1 MPFFRLRLKCQLI
14 EAFLVAFIKRQSLTE
29 KAARRFRSAV
39 NSPFGKH
46 LTRILLLCLLLQS
59 LIVGEGL
66 APPVSTY
73 MMNGILMVETV
84 IHYTQWN
91 SDCQ

>member
-1 MPFFRLRLKCQLI
+1 MQRIHRRARVPFFRLRLKCQLF

-46 LTRILLLCLLLQS
+46 LTRILLLCYIFLK
-59 LIVGEGL
+59 
-66 APPVSTY
+66 P
-73 MMNGILMVETV
+73 
-84 IHYTQWN
+84 
-91 SDCQ
+91 D